1 MDRRRFLGVAAGT
14 AGLAGVGG
22 VLGCGNGG
30 AGTGTAPS
38 VKPTEPGAESTG
50 PGAESGTVKI
60 FSSFP
65 RTGSA
70 KGQTDTIVNGIK
82 MAFDEGGN
90 KAGNFAIEYLDLDD
104 ATAAEGKWTPER
116 ETANADQAVKD
127 PDVMIYLGPY
137 NSGAAKISMPILNKA
152 GMLMISPAV
161 TWPGLTKPGQGDP
174 GEPEIYRPTGKVNF
188 TRVVPADDLQGPL
201 GADWAKALGVKTVA
215 VLDDNEVYGKGIATL
230 FKEQAAANK
239 MKILGQQESI
249 DVKQNEFVG
258 VLRKIKNLGTPDLLY
273 FGGTSQTKAGQIAKD
288 MLTVGF
294 GGVKLMVPDGCYE
307 LAFIQSAGA
316 DVFKTIKCF
325 VTFGGIPPEKMTGK
339 GKVFVDQYKA
349 KYAGKEPE
357 GYAIY
362 GYECGKV
369 AIEAL
374 KRAGKKNRQ
383 AILAAALAIKDFD
396 GALGKWSFDEN
407 GDTTSRTMSGST
419 IENGDFKFVTQL
431 G

>member
-1 MDRRRFLGVAAGT
+1 MENREASQGQPQPKKVDRRKFLMIGGTGV
-14 AGLAGVGG
+14 AGLAAAG
-22 VLGCGNGG
+22 LLAGCGGCNSNTGG
-30 AGTGTAPS
+30 S
-38 VKPTEPGAESTG
+38 GAYK
-50 PGAESGTVKI
+50 VI
-60 FSSFP
+60 SSLP

-82 MAFDEGGN
+82 MAFDEIEYKLGEN
-90 KAGNFAIEYLDLDD
+90 TIEYLDLDD

-127 PDVMIYLGPY
+127 TDVMVYIGPY

-152 GMLMISPAV
+152 GVLMISPAV
-161 TWPGLTKPGQGDP
+161 TWPGLTKPGKGDP
-174 GEPEIYRPTGKVNF
+174 GEPEIYRPAGKVNF

-201 GADWAKALGVKTVA
+201 GAEWAHSMGAKTVA

-230 FKEQAAANK
+230 FAEKARELGI
-239 MKILGQQESI
+239 KIIGNQESI
-249 DVKQNEFVG
+249 DVKQNEFSG
-258 VLRKIKNLGTPDLLY
+258 VMRKIKNLGTPDLLY

-288 MLTVGF
+288 MVAAGF

-316 DVFKTIKCF
+316 ELFKTLKCF
-325 VTFGGIPPEKMTGK
+325 VTFGGVPPEKLTGK
-339 GKVFVDQYKA
+339 GKEFLDKYKA
-349 KYAGKEPE
+349 KYGKDPE

-362 GYECGKV
+362 GYEAAKV
-369 AIEAL
+369 AIEAM
-374 KRAGKKNRQ
+374 KRAGKKDR
-383 AILAAALAIKDFD
+383 AAVLAECLKIKDFD
-396 GALGKWSFDEN
+396 GATGKFSIDEN

-419 IENGDFKFVTQL
+419 IVNGDFKFEKQL